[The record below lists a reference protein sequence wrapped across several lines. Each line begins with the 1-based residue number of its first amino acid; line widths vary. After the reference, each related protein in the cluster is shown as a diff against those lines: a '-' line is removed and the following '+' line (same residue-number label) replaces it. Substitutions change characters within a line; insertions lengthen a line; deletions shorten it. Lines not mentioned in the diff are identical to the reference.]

1 MASYLSSFATRW
13 DSEFQI
19 DVMHELRDALRDTP
33 RKARFGVLFAELYQ
47 ILNFCVEVDG
57 IYAWLGKK
65 RAVLELIATFLAQHK
80 HHKAHQVMA
89 ELLAFSLPAKAMK
102 SKKIDFSALLLE
114 LSKQANFDLNQM
126 SKGEL
131 ALAQYTAINKAFAEN
146 PESELEDKLHI
157 VLPDIERAV
166 VLAIA
171 AQGENWDIKPPI
183 KLRQLAAAKQRVPNS
198 AINSLTLILNRKN
211 QQIWANTTASSKP
224 KITKKSLAFAVDH
237 ALGQP
242 ANPEALAKFKLKSV
256 QALKQIYALYDGAEL
271 FVVDG
276 APGLI
281 LAPIAQWDELLYQL
295 ENHLSLYFNSVHGIP
310 AGIRSAIAFAY
321 APGDSERWLLITK
334 GKYAGSVRLSDM
346 DSIEGAPNFA
356 TLAHF
361 FEALAANPISILSNG
376 GYLEYMRDGQRYF
389 PAKYEFEKLNRLRQ

>member
-1 MASYLSSFATRW
+1 MTSYLSSFATRW
-13 DSEFQI
+13 ESEFQI
-19 DVMHELRDALRDTP
+19 DLIHELRDALRDTP

-47 ILNFCVEVDG
+47 ILNFCVEIDG

-65 RAVLELIATFLAQHK
+65 RAVLELTSAFLAQHK
-80 HHKAHQVMA
+80 HHKAHQVMV

-114 LSKQANFDLNQM
+114 LSNQANVNLGHT
-126 SKGEL
+126 SKNAL
-131 ALAQYTAINKAFAEN
+131 ALAQYAAINAAFAEN
-146 PESELEDKLHI
+146 PESELENKLHT

-166 VLAIA
+166 VMAIA
-171 AQGENWDIKPPI
+171 AQGANWDIKPPL

-198 AINSLTLILNRKN
+198 ASNSLAAILNRKN

-224 KITKKSLAFAVDH
+224 KITNKSLAFAVAH
-237 ALGQP
+237 APGHP
-242 ANPEALAKFKLKSV
+242 ANPDALAKLNRKSA
-256 QALKQIYALYDGAEL
+256 QELKQIYALHDGAEL

-281 LAPIAQWDELLYQL
+281 LAPMAQWDELLYEL
-295 ENHLSLYFNSVHGIP
+295 ENRLSLYFGSVQRIP
-310 AGIRSAIAFAY
+310 AGVRSAIAFAY
-321 APGDSERWLLITK
+321 VPGDSERWLLITN

-346 DSIEGAPNFA
+346 DSIDGTPNFA

-361 FEALAANPISILSNG
+361 FEALATNPISILSNG
-376 GYLEYMRDGQRYF
+376 GYVQYMRDGKRYF
-389 PAKYEFEKLNRLRQ
+389 PAKYDFEKSVSN